1 MWILVRNRVWE
12 EKVYEPRLSCEGLI
26 MDVKLDATRC
36 VTLDACCVF
45 NRNTP
50 TTLNSNLN
58 EILCKIQERHFNK
71 ETRDLFGELIR
82 SDLGYCSHLRK
93 TTVILMCNSPLKPS
107 TLFQPLYPFG
117 SPRNFPRRSPR
128 WQVNTLCTQLRS
140 WTLLM
145 SETLSSK

>member
-1 MWILVRNRVWE
+1 MWE

-50 TTLNSNLN
+50 RTLNSNLN

-71 ETRDLFGELIR
+71 ETRELFGELIR
-82 SDLGYCSHLRK
+82 SRLLQ
-93 TTVILMCNSPLKPS
+93 PS
-107 TLFQPLYPFG
+107 SQDDGDT
-117 SPRNFPRRSPR
+117 N
-128 WQVNTLCTQLRS
+128 V
-140 WTLLM
+140 
-145 SETLSSK
+145 